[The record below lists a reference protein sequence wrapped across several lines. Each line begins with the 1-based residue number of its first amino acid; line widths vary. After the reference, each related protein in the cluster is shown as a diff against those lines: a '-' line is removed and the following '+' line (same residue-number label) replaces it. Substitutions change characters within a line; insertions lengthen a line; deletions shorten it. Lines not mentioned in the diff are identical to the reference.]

1 RRLTRAQIARRRIQV
16 FKPKIDNRFSE
27 VEVVSHGGLRLLALA
42 VASSAEV
49 LERTDA
55 RTEVVGLDEVQFF
68 DAGIVD
74 VASRLADLGKRVIAA
89 GLDQDYLGRPFE
101 PMPALMAAAE
111 EIMKTRAICVRCGAP
126 ASRTQRL
133 VASKERV
140 VVGAAGLYE
149 ARCRRCFE
157 PGSPRSKV
165 RSASRREA
173 TRRLQTLDADG
184 FQQIPRASVNCPV
197 NSGVQK
203 TRNCA
208 PEATSRSLHTFKC
221 RREIV
226 Q

>member
-1 RRLTRAQIARRRIQV
+1 MFSGKSEELIRRLTRAQIARRRIQV
-16 FKPKIDNRFSE
+16 FKPKIDDRYSE
-27 VEVVSHGGLRLLALA
+27 VEVVSHGGLRLLAIA
-42 VASSAEV
+42 VSSSAEV

-111 EIMKTRAICVRCGAP
+111 EVMKTRAICVRCGQP

-133 VASKERV
+133 VESTERV

-157 PGSPRSKV
+157 PGV
-165 RSASRREA
+165 ASAAGSLPFPE
-173 TRRLQTLDADG
+173 DG
-184 FQQIPRASVNCPV
+184 DS
-197 NSGVQK
+197 
-203 TRNCA
+203 
-208 PEATSRSLHTFKC
+208 SRSNS
-221 RREIV
+221 
-226 Q
+226 

>member
-1 RRLTRAQIARRRIQV
+1 MNNPGIGSIEVICGSMFSGKSEELIRRLTRAQIARRRIQV
-16 FKPKIDNRFSE
+16 FKPKIDDRYSE
-27 VEVVSHGGLRLLALA
+27 VEVVSHGGLRLLAIA
-42 VASSAEV
+42 VASSADV

-111 EIMKTRAICVRCGAP
+111 EVMKTRAICVRCGQP

-133 VASKERV
+133 VESTERV

-157 PGSPRSKV
+157 PGV
-165 RSASRREA
+165 ASAAGSLPFPE
-173 TRRLQTLDADG
+173 DADG
-184 FQQIPRASVNCPV
+184 
-197 NSGVQK
+197 
-203 TRNCA
+203 
-208 PEATSRSLHTFKC
+208 SRSNS
-221 RREIV
+221 
-226 Q
+226 